1 MCETLSP
8 CSSCSLHSILLLPIG
23 SVCWFSLLFHSGKA
37 RAAGWG
43 GKVAQAS
50 LIHPTISS
58 GEPEVVVFAPLVKL
72 WSACDSCLALV
83 GHG

>member
-8 CSSCSLHSILLLPIG
+8 YLSCSLQSCSFQLVLLVG
-23 SVCWFSLLFHSGKA
+23 LLFLLSELK
-37 RAAGWG
+37 AAGWG
-43 GKVAQAS
+43 GKVGWAS

-83 GHG
+83 DHG

>member
-1 MCETLSP
+1 MLILF
-8 CSSCSLHSILLLPIG
+8 SSFNLAPSNWVGWL
-23 SVCWFSLLFHSGKA
+23 VSLLFLSGKA

-43 GKVAQAS
+43 GKVARAS

-58 GEPEVVVFAPLVKL
+58 SEPEVVVFAPLVKL

-83 GHG
+83 DHG